1 MNNNYNINT
10 KSIAYIGILSSMVLV
25 LSYFE
30 RMLPP
35 PVPIPGVKLG
45 LSNIIILIGIYLFN
59 TRDAFFLL
67 LVKIVLIGALFSGL
81 SGMFFGF
88 CGGLLSF
95 LFMLVFKKTS
105 KFSEV
110 GVSVIGA
117 VTFNVGQ
124 IFASII
130 LIDNILLI
138 HYLPVLMFFGLI
150 SGFITGVIT
159 HYLLFYLRKSNVVLK
174 YNGWYIKTLA
184 MCISLKFVGECVW
197 KKLF

>member
-1 MNNNYNINT
+1 MNTNYNINT

-45 LSNIIILIGIYLFN
+45 LSNIIILLGIYLLN
-59 TRDAFFLL
+59 KKDAFLL
-67 LVKIVLIGALFSGL
+67 LIVKIVLIGALFSGL

-88 CGGLLSF
+88 FGGLLSF
-95 LFMLVFKKTS
+95 LFMMIFKKTS

-130 LIDNILLI
+130 LVNNILLI
-138 HYLPVLMFFGLI
+138 HYLPILMFFGLI

-174 YNGWYIKTLA
+174 YL
-184 MCISLKFVGECVW
+184 
-197 KKLF
+197 